1 MKQNTKTDEQ
11 IWADVEAVFAANRPA
26 LDEAE
31 WEALTREVSDAEL
44 AAAAGRRPLRRVALW
59 ASIVTVAAVL
69 VLTFWVL
76 KPEPEV
82 AVPQPEHVTAHV
94 QTQPPTHI
102 DAAPDT
108 SIRKADHVY
117 TQIEKRIG
125 VTPKTHKRKEA
136 KPLDV
141 DAIIKDMLA
150 KEARSSDEARANDES
165 RPAQESLF
173 VDEPLPADEK
183 VTTMYELVK
192 VGRIISPKRRAQLIA
207 LLEEM
212 EPEVYTYLAEVC
224 EQADEYK
231 FQIDEVLNEADQQ
244 ALQLEYQLF
253 DEVNDKLSLYYIN
266 AD

>member
-59 ASIVTVAAVL
+59 ASIVAAAAVL
-69 VLTFWVL
+69 VLAFWVL

-141 DAIIKDMLA
+141 DAIIKDILA
-150 KEARSSDEARANDES
+150 QETRPSDEARANDGS
-165 RPAQESLF
+165 RPEKEPLF

-192 VGRIISPKRRAQLIA
+192 VGRIISPKRRAQLLA
-207 LLEEM
+207 QLEEM
-212 EPEVYTYLAEVC
+212 EPEVYAYLAEVF
-224 EQADEYK
+224 EQADDYQREFVDALY
-231 FQIDEVLNEADQQ
+231 EADQQ
-244 ALQLEYQLF
+244 ALEMECY
-253 DEVNDKLSLYYIN
+253 
-266 AD
+266 